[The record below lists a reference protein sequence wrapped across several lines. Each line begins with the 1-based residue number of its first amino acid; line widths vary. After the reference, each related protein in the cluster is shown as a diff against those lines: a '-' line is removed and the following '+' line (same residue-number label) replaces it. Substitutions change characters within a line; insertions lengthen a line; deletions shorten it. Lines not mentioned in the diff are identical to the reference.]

1 MRRRVFTDEDI
12 KRFNMLRQENVNRS
26 FTFSEMTT
34 FLKNNGF
41 KGSEILVR
49 KFSKGGIIVRVK
61 KGVFRFPDKPV
72 YYKLFQ
78 QCWDEQPSKKIEE
91 KPLDEIQ
98 EAITLLSNNGFK
110 VLKKVFDIDQAL
122 LSPDKTVSDF
132 IRWEEV

>member
-12 KRFNMLRQENVNRS
+12 KKFNMLRQENVNRS

-61 KGVFRFPDKPV
+61 KGVFRFPEKPV

-78 QCWDEQPSKKIEE
+78 QCLDKPLKKIEE

-110 VLKKVFDIDQAL
+110 VLKKVFDIDRAL